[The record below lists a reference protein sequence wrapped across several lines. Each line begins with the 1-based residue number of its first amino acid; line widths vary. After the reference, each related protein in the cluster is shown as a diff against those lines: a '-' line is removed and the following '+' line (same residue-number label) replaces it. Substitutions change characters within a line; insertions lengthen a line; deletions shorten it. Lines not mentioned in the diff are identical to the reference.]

1 LDLRAVATSLLIV
14 AVVVFGATS
23 CSRREDESSTFAKAT
38 VDKKN
43 APGLPPVPAYEA
55 HVFAGGVPPPS
66 AGPRK
71 PHVPKAEHATAG
83 ARLFTSMN
91 CDGCHGGGATGWVGP
106 SLVDGRWRYGGTD
119 EEVFDSIFYGRP
131 KGMPAYGGVLGAEGV
146 WMIVSYF
153 KAQPVPSVVPTTSYE
168 NTDGH
173 AGAAPAVGAAS
184 APARLPAEAS
194 AKVGEP
200 LAGEPAHRSLRESQ
214 GTQAK
219 VGRAGVEGMLAK
231 YACTACHTVDMKVIG
246 PSFAEVAAK
255 YRGQKDV
262 PQKLVEKV
270 RNGGSGAWG
279 PIPMPPNPNLPDKD
293 LHTIIEWILAL
304 R

>member
-1 LDLRAVATSLLIV
+1 LDLRAVAASLLIV
-14 AVVVFGATS
+14 AVGATS
-23 CSRREDESSTFAKAT
+23 CSRRKDESSTFAKAT

-43 APGLPPVPAYEA
+43 APDLPPVPAYEA
-55 HVFAGGVPPPS
+55 HVLAGGVKPPS
-66 AGPRK
+66 AGPGK
-71 PHVPKAEHATAG
+71 PHVPKAEDATAG

-119 EEVFDSIFYGRP
+119 EEVFQSIFYGRP
-131 KGMPAYGGVLGAEGV
+131 KGMPAYGGVLGAEGA
-146 WMIVSYF
+146 WMIVSYL

-168 NTDGH
+168 NTDGR
-173 AGAAPAVGAAS
+173 AGAAPAVGAAP

-194 AKVGEP
+194 AKVGDAP
-200 LAGEPAHRSLRESQ
+200 AGERP
-214 GTQAK
+214 
-219 VGRAGVEGMLAK
+219 GVEGMLAK
-231 YACTACHTVDMKVIG
+231 YACTACHTVDTKVIG

-262 PQKLVEKV
+262 LQKLAEKV
-270 RNGGSGAWG
+270 RNGGSGVWG
-279 PIPMPPNPNLPDKD
+279 QIPMPPNPSLPDKD
-293 LHTIIEWILAL
+293 LHAIIEWILAL

>member
-1 LDLRAVATSLLIV
+1 LDLRAVAASLLIV
-14 AVVVFGATS
+14 AVGAVS
-23 CSRREDESSTFAKAT
+23 CSRREDDSSTFAKAT
-38 VDKKN
+38 
-43 APGLPPVPAYEA
+43 APVPAYEA
-55 HVFAGGVPPPS
+55 HVFAGGVKPPS

-71 PHVPKAEHATAG
+71 PHVPKAEDATAG

-119 EEVFDSIFYGRP
+119 DEVFDSIFYGRP
-131 KGMPAYGGVLGAEGV
+131 KGMPAYGGVVGAEGV
-146 WMIVSYF
+146 WMIVSYL

-168 NTDGH
+168 NPDGR
-173 AGAAPAVGAAS
+173 AGVAPAVGAAS
-184 APARLPAEAS
+184 APARLPEAS
-194 AKVGEP
+194 AKVGEA
-200 LAGEPAHRSLRESQ
+200 LAGERP
-214 GTQAK
+214 
-219 VGRAGVEGMLAK
+219 GVEGMLAK
-231 YACTACHTVDMKVIG
+231 YACTACHTVDTKVIG

-262 PQKLVEKV
+262 LQKLAEKV

-279 PIPMPPNPNLPDKD
+279 QIPMPPNPSLPDKD

-304 R
+304 K

>member
-1 LDLRAVATSLLIV
+1 MVLAQRFGASALIV
-14 AVVVFGATS
+14 AVIAFGATS

-43 APGLPPVPAYEA
+43 APDLPPVPAYEA

-71 PHVPKAEHATAG
+71 PHAPKAEHATAG

-106 SLVDGRWRYGGTD
+106 SLVDGRWRYGGSD
-119 EEVFDSIFYGRP
+119 EDVFQSIFYGRP

-146 WMIVSYF
+146 WMIVSYL

-168 NTDGH
+168 NTDGR
-173 AGAAPAVGAAS
+173 AGAPPAMGAAS

-194 AKVGEP
+194 AKVGDA
-200 LAGEPAHRSLRESQ
+200 LAGQRS
-214 GTQAK
+214 
-219 VGRAGVEGMLAK
+219 GVEGMLAK
-231 YACTACHTVDMKVIG
+231 YACTACHTVDTKVIG

-262 PQKLVEKV
+262 LQKLAEKV

-279 PIPMPPNPNLPDKD
+279 QIPMPPNPSLPDKD

>member
-1 LDLRAVATSLLIV
+1 MVLAQRFGASVLIV
-14 AVVVFGATS
+14 AVIAFGAFGATS
-23 CSRREDESSTFAKAT
+23 CSRREGESSTFAKAT

-55 HVFAGGVPPPS
+55 HVFAGGVKPPS

-71 PHVPKAEHATAG
+71 PHVPKAEDATAG

-119 EEVFDSIFYGRP
+119 EEVFESIFYGRP
-131 KGMPAYGGVLGAEGV
+131 KGMPAYGGVVGADGV
-146 WMIVSYF
+146 WMIVSYL

-168 NTDGH
+168 NTDGR

-194 AKVGEP
+194 AKVGDA
-200 LAGEPAHRSLRESQ
+200 LAGERP
-214 GTQAK
+214 
-219 VGRAGVEGMLAK
+219 GVEGMLAK
-231 YACTACHTVDMKVIG
+231 FACTACHTVDTKVIG

-262 PQKLVEKV
+262 LPKLAEKV
-270 RNGGSGAWG
+270 RNGGTGAWG
-279 PIPMPPNPNLPDKD
+279 QIPMPPNPSLPEKD
-293 LHTIIEWILAL
+293 LHAIIEWILSL
-304 R
+304 K

>member
-1 LDLRAVATSLLIV
+1 LDLRAVAISVLIV
-14 AVVVFGATS
+14 AGIAFGATS
-23 CSRREDESSTFAKAT
+23 CGRREGESSTFAKAT
-38 VDKKN
+38 VDKKS
-43 APGLPPVPAYEA
+43 APVPPVPAYEA
-55 HVFAGGVPPPS
+55 HVFAGGVTPAS

-71 PHVPKAEHATAG
+71 PHVSKAEDATAG

-91 CDGCHGGGATGWVGP
+91 CDGCHGGGATGWMGP

-119 EEVFDSIFYGRP
+119 AEVFDSIFYGRP

-146 WMIVSYF
+146 SMIVSYL

-168 NTDGH
+168 DMAGR
-173 AGAAPAVGAAS
+173 AGAAAAVGLPTEAA
-184 APARLPAEAS
+184 
-194 AKVGEP
+194 AKVGEA
-200 LAGEPAHRSLRESQ
+200 LAAEPAHRSLRGSK
-214 GTQAK
+214 GTQAE
-219 VGRAGVEGMLAK
+219 VGRPGVEGMLAK
-231 YACTACHTVDMKVIG
+231 YACTACHTVDTKGIG

-262 PQKLVEKV
+262 LQTLAEKV

-279 PIPMPPNPNLPDKD
+279 QIPMPPNPSLPDTD
-293 LHTIIEWILAL
+293 LHTIIEWMLAL

>member
-1 LDLRAVATSLLIV
+1 MVLAQRFGASLLIV
-14 AVVVFGATS
+14 AVGATS
-23 CSRREDESSTFAKAT
+23 CSRREDDS
-38 VDKKN
+38 KN
-43 APGLPPVPAYEA
+43 APDLPPVPAFEA
-55 HVFAGGVPPPS
+55 HVFAGGVKPPS

-71 PHVPKAEHATAG
+71 PHVAKAEHTTAG

-106 SLVDGRWRYGGTD
+106 SLVDGRWRYGGRD

-146 WMIVSYF
+146 WMIVSYL

-168 NTDGH
+168 NTDGG
-173 AGAAPAVGAAS
+173 AAAAPAVGAAS

-194 AKVGEP
+194 AKVGEAI
-200 LAGEPAHRSLRESQ
+200 AGEPPGA
-214 GTQAK
+214 
-219 VGRAGVEGMLAK
+219 EGMLAK
-231 YACTACHTVDMKVIG
+231 YACTACHTVDTKVIG

-255 YRGQKDV
+255 YRGQNDV
-262 PQKLVEKV
+262 LQKLAEKV
-270 RNGGSGAWG
+270 RNGGVGAWG
-279 PIPMPPNPNLPDKD
+279 PIPMPPNPSLPDKD

-304 R
+304 K

>member
-1 LDLRAVATSLLIV
+1 MVLAQRFGASLLIV
-14 AVVVFGATS
+14 AVVAVGATS
-23 CSRREDESSTFAKAT
+23 CSRREDQS
-38 VDKKN
+38 KN
-43 APGLPPVPAYEA
+43 APDLPPVPAYEA
-55 HVFAGGVPPPS
+55 HVFAGGVKPASP
-66 AGPRK
+66 GPRK
-71 PHVPKAEHATAG
+71 PPVSKAEHATAG

-131 KGMPAYGGVLGAEGV
+131 KGMPAYGGVLGTEGV
-146 WMIVSYF
+146 WMIVSYL

-168 NTDGH
+168 NPDGR
-173 AGAAPAVGAAS
+173 AGAPPAVGAAS
-184 APARLPAEAS
+184 APAREALAAER
-194 AKVGEP
+194 P
-200 LAGEPAHRSLRESQ
+200 
-214 GTQAK
+214 
-219 VGRAGVEGMLAK
+219 GVEGLLAK
-231 YACTACHTVDMKVIG
+231 YACTACHTVDAKGIG
-246 PSFAEVAAK
+246 PSFAEVAAT

-262 PQKLVEKV
+262 LQKLAEKV

-279 PIPMPPNPNLPDKD
+279 QIPMPSNPSLPDKD

>member
-1 LDLRAVATSLLIV
+1 LDLRPVAASLLIV
-14 AVVVFGATS
+14 AAGATS
-23 CSRREDESSTFAKAT
+23 CSRRADESSTFAKAT

-43 APGLPPVPAYEA
+43 APDLPRIPAYEA
-55 HVFAGGVPPPS
+55 HVFAGGVKPPS

-71 PHVPKAEHATAG
+71 PHVPKAEDATAG

-119 EEVFDSIFYGRP
+119 DEVFDSIFYGRP
-131 KGMPAYGGVLGAEGV
+131 KGMPAYGGVVGAEGV
-146 WMIVSYF
+146 WMIVSYL

-168 NTDGH
+168 DMDRS
-173 AGAAPAVGAAS
+173 AGAPPAAPA
-184 APARLPAEAS
+184 PAREAS
-194 AKVGEP
+194 AAERP
-200 LAGEPAHRSLRESQ
+200 
-214 GTQAK
+214 
-219 VGRAGVEGMLAK
+219 GVEGMLAK
-231 YACTACHTVDMKVIG
+231 YGCTACHTVGTKVIG
-246 PSFAEVAAK
+246 PSFADVAAK
-255 YRGQKDV
+255 YHGQKDA
-262 PQKLVEKV
+262 PQKLAEKV

-279 PIPMPPNPNLPDKD
+279 QIPMPPNPGLPDED